1 MRLDLFLKASRLCLR
16 RTIAQKLCEAGRV
29 TLNGHTAKS
38 SSTVKVGDEIA
49 ITRRDRIVTV
59 RVLAV
64 PALKQTSKKEA
75 TELYEVLR
83 VEILEAD

>member
-16 RTIAQKLCEAGRV
+16 RTTAQKLCEAGRV

-64 PALKQTSKKEA
+64 PAPKQTSRKEA
-75 TELYEVLR
+75 LELYEILGE
-83 VEILEAD
+83 EILDAD